1 MVRKNFKMASWSL
14 VLSIVTL
21 LALVASF
28 LIANTSFGKDLNIF
42 SNAEL
47 KSDLEKAYV
56 EIEKL
61 INEKEFI
68 MFQLK
73 DQLEK
78 FKKLE
83 QENESLKTELEI
95 KHQQIEELI
104 LKIDSLE
111 KDVAKLMNL
120 KTELA
125 KAKKEYELKL
135 VETKKTNNKS
145 NIDTSIETKKDSLL
159 QVNLQKKEEKES
171 PIKDIIK
178 NEDDNIRLLNSRV
191 QTFHKKKS
199 GIKKTDTNVAKVN
212 TLELEYTLY
221 VDKNANL
228 RTNVFYIQ
236 IFDTNNKNVGKTKS
250 IFINENE
257 LVYSFISRVE
267 YEDEVNQIKEE
278 FSTEGLNLDKGVY
291 FLNIFSANG
300 KLLSSRSFK
309 LD

>member
-28 LIANTSFGKDLNIF
+28 LLANTSFGKDLNIF

-135 VETKKTNNKS
+135 VENKKTNNKS
-145 NIDTSIETKKDSLL
+145 NIDASIETKKDSLL